1 MLEDPLGKKT
11 DSSFFLQ
18 IIYILHKSIGTIFIL
33 RRERELFISY
43 FAMSKYFSKN
53 ILAFGTASVSIEEA
67 AVSQKV
73 SFISLH

>member
-1 MLEDPLGKKT
+1 MERA
-11 DSSFFLQ
+11 
-18 IIYILHKSIGTIFIL
+18 ILPSDYLYPVSIGIISIL